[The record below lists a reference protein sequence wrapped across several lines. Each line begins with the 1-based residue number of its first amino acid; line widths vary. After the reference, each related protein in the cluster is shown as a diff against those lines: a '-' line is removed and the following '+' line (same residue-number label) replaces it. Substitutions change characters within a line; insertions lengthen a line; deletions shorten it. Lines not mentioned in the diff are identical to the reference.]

1 MTYTPAQKTALIIA
15 IVTSFLGPFLI
26 SSVNI
31 ALPTIEQEMMLN
43 SNELGWIINAFL
55 LTSAIFLL
63 PSGKL
68 ADSWGQVRIYRWGI
82 LLFTIG
88 TLLCA
93 VSTTGTALIIFRIL
107 QGIGAAMTTT
117 TGAALLVS
125 FFPPDQRGKVLG
137 INVAA
142 VYLGLSAGPYI
153 GGLLTTHWGWRSIFY
168 CSAPLGF
175 ISIALTF
182 LWLSAE
188 PKSKHQQ
195 PFDYKGMALYALF
208 LILLAKGATSLP
220 SLSGTIMLT
229 TALILLP
236 LFMVLEKRI
245 SNPIFNLSMFSKN
258 RLFTYSNLAALI
270 NYSATF
276 AVVFLLSLY
285 LQKIKLLS
293 PEQAG
298 TLLVIQ
304 PIMQVIIS
312 PLAGSLSDKFEP
324 RLLATSGMAI
334 TTVGLAA
341 MTLFDAT
348 TPIWLIAGVLALMGI
363 GFGLFSSPNMNTIMG
378 SVEKHQ
384 YGQASGYAATMR
396 VLGQML
402 SMTIAA
408 FLFSLYFNKISVS
421 AVENTLFI
429 STFRTGFVIF
439 TAISA
444 IGIYFSHFRGGLRTK
459 KPE

>member
-1 MTYTPAQKTALIIA
+1 MPYSSAQKSALTIA

-82 LLFTIG
+82 LMFTTG

-93 VSTTGTALIIFRIL
+93 IASSGTSLIAFRIV

-125 FFPPDQRGKVLG
+125 FFPPAQRGKVLG

-142 VYLGLSAGPYI
+142 VYLGLSAGPYF
-153 GGLLTTHWGWRSIFY
+153 GGLLTTYLGWRSIFY

-175 ISIALTF
+175 FSIILTF
-182 LWLSAE
+182 LWLKAE
-188 PKSKHQQ
+188 PRNDNRE
-195 PFDYKGMALYALF
+195 PFDFKGMMIYTVI
-208 LILLAKGATSLP
+208 LILLVKGATSLP
-220 SLSGTIMLT
+220 SLSGSIML
-229 TALILLP
+229 ALAIVSLP
-236 LFMVLEKRI
+236 AFIAIEKKVA
-245 SNPIFNLSMFSKN
+245 NPVFNLSLFSKN
-258 RLFTYSNLAALI
+258 RLFAYSNLAALI

-276 AVVFLLSLY
+276 AVVFLLSIY

-304 PIMQVIIS
+304 PILQVIIS
-312 PLAGSLSDKFEP
+312 PLAGSFSDKFEP
-324 RLLATSGMAI
+324 RLLATSGMVI
-334 TTVGLAA
+334 TTIGLLAV
-341 MTLFDAT
+341 TTFNAT
-348 TPIWLIAGVLALMGI
+348 TPVWLIIAVLALMGI

-378 SVEKHQ
+378 SVDKHQ
-384 YGQASGYAATMR
+384 FGQASGYAATMR
-396 VLGQML
+396 ILGQML
-402 SMTIAA
+402 SMTIAG
-408 FLFSLYFNKISVS
+408 FLFSLFFHKMPVNTID
-421 AVENTLFI
+421 NTLFVE
-429 STFRTGFVIF
+429 TFRLGFMIF
-439 TAISA
+439 GAISA
-444 IGIYFSHFRGGLRTK
+444 VGIYFSHFRGELRIK